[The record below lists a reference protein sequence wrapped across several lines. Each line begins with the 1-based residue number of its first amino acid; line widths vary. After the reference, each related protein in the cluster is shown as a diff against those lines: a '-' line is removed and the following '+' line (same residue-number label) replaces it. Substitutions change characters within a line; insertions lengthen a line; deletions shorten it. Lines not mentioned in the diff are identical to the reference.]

1 MNINLCA
8 QLSKTSLKRM
18 EFLFLIIILY
28 FKDQET
34 DFLNFYN
41 NEKRKEKRKKIK
53 KYNFSIFS
61 PNDCQS

>member
-8 QLSKTSLKRM
+8 KLSKTSLKCM

-28 FKDQET
+28 FKYQEP
-34 DFLNFYN
+34 DFFNFYN

-53 KYNFSIFS
+53 KYNF
-61 PNDCQS
+61 

>member
-8 QLSKTSLKRM
+8 QLSKTSLKRI